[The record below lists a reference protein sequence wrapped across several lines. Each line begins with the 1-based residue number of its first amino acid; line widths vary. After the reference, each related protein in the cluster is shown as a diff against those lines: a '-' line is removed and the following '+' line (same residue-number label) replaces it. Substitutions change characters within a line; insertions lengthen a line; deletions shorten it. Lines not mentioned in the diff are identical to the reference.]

1 MTDKNLNRGPDT
13 KSYVATEADSQSRV
27 VTPEALRVEVYRAD
41 SPAPLD
47 NRRMQLRARRICDE
61 YLDGS
66 VLTLPRV
73 VIEGAFC
80 SGAGKRLISD
90 ESVGLVICRNIH
102 RNCADWQELFA
113 EFRRILAPGG
123 ILYLHA
129 ADAKAVFDPHYSL
142 PFLNRFPDW
151 IAEIY
156 LSMTLHHNAPLYATI
171 TAEEVLGCAQGFEA
185 HNYSARSLEDA
196 PPPSP
201 GSVEFSLIKPF

>member
-1 MTDKNLNRGPDT
+1 MTDNNPKTSLETQPDSET
-13 KSYVATEADSQSRV
+13 KANTQTQ
-27 VTPEALRVEVYRAD
+27 VTRLDALRVEVYRAD
-41 SPAPLD
+41 APAPLD

-61 YLDGS
+61 YLEGA

-80 SGAGKRLISD
+80 AGAGKRLISD

-102 RNCADWQELFA
+102 RNCADWPELFA

-129 ADAKAVFDPHYSL
+129 ADATAVFDSHYSL

-151 IAEIY
+151 MAEFY
-156 LSMTLHHNAPLYATI
+156 LSMTLHHNAPLFATI
-171 TAEEVLGCAQGFEA
+171 TAEEVLSCAQGFEA
-185 HNYSARSLEDA
+185 HNYSAKNLPNT
-196 PPPSP
+196 PPPSQ
-201 GSVEFSLIKPF
+201 GSIEFSLIKPF